1 MKLLGSSQ
9 AMGNIILEKM
19 ANLGL
24 GSVVTSSYYT
34 IIIVYYD
41 LYAGHLRKTK
51 QCKLHRR
58 CLDDIK
64 TPQTFIGLSGSGWG

>member
-1 MKLLGSSQ
+1 MKLLGLSQ
-9 AMGNIILEKM
+9 AIGNIILEKM

-51 QCKLHRR
+51 QMQVAQKA
-58 CLDDIK
+58 
-64 TPQTFIGLSGSGWG
+64 PG

>member
-9 AMGNIILEKM
+9 AIGNIILEKM
-19 ANLGL
+19 ANLEL

-41 LYAGHLRKTK
+41 LYAGHLRQTK
-51 QCKLHRR
+51 QMQVTQKA
-58 CLDDIK
+58 
-64 TPQTFIGLSGSGWG
+64 PG